1 MKKARV
7 HKIHLITIDKT
18 TNDKVHSKPKLWVH
32 VNEVMLAAKWNQ
44 KRDTILSKKVSCIVM
59 IFHINIPNFPL
70 SFFLSRLSSFSSS
83 TFSAEYM
90 TSVRS
95 AYFLP
100 ERTAESSC
108 KMSCWYIRTEP
119 IYQRNFKVF
128 KYSSLESW
136 HRKNQF
142 LIKKMSVIC
151 WIK

>member
-1 MKKARV
+1 MIKCTRSQSFGYMSMKWCW
-7 HKIHLITIDKT
+7 LQSKT
-18 TNDKVHSKPKLWVH
+18 ESGK
-32 VNEVMLAAKWNQ
+32 
-44 KRDTILSKKVSCIVM
+44 TILSKKVSCIVM

-136 HRKNQF
+136 HRKIQF